1 MDPGKA
7 WVIQSYVRGYCKGNG
22 GIEAAGVPLSL
33 SSCLIHT
40 NALRYGLEML
50 AFGVKIFFITVI
62 LFVFQF

>member
-40 NALRYGLEML
+40 NALRYGL
-50 AFGVKIFFITVI
+50 
-62 LFVFQF
+62 